1 MDNAFG
7 PNVGPVGFF
16 VSAGPYSLPPNTPLT
31 LSVTTYNGTNFMGG
45 VSYVST
51 ITWNCTTGAV
61 IKGAAA
67 PALSHL
73 VLLLLSLTLLALGG
87 LRLWRR

>member
-1 MDNAFG
+1 
-7 PNVGPVGFF
+7 
-16 VSAGPYSLPPNTPLT
+16 LT
-31 LSVTTYNGTNFMGG
+31 LSVTTYNGTNFTGG

-61 IKGAAA
+61 IKGSAAPA

-73 VLLLLSLTLLALGG
+73 VLVLLSLTLLALGG
-87 LRLWRR
+87 LHLSRR